1 MGRCLVVS
9 NRVGEDKQTH
19 ADMLFMVAYKMPT
32 VTSKGTLWYPKKDE
46 SVINIVVRKDTDPM
60 RYDALKAVK
69 PGALI
74 DVTFSVNDT
83 TGKVFVMSADLV
95 AGSDKHDAKVL
106 FLSPK
111 SK

>member
-1 MGRCLVVS
+1 MGRCLLVS

-32 VTSKGTLWYPKKDE
+32 VTSNGTLWYPKKEE
-46 SVINIVVRKDTDPM
+46 SMVNIVVRKDKDPM
-60 RYDALKAVK
+60 KYDALKGVK

-74 DVTFSVNDT
+74 DVTFAVNDA
-83 TGKVFVMSADLV
+83 TGKVFVASYDV
-95 AGSDKHDAKVL
+95 VPNTDKHDQKVL